1 MNKMCLTDSF
11 IFYFIYSI
19 LYFILL
25 LVKYNILLLVKYN
38 ILLLVKYNKYYVFP
52 GGKVVGDWH

>member
-38 ILLLVKYNKYYVFP
+38 KYYVFP